1 MFKTH
6 VIICCIGVYIVI
18 KKLRK
23 SMHEGDGKCS
33 EIYYKVVGFNVVGIS
48 KLVTFSLPFIL

>member
-1 MFKTH
+1 
-6 VIICCIGVYIVI
+6 
-18 KKLRK
+18 
-23 SMHEGDGKCS
+23 MHEGDGKCS